1 MEHVMR
7 EVRTQYNAFHLWTKR
22 DYLWDLASH
31 SAEYLG
37 NSVSAL
43 SEHHARFMFHVD
55 QVRPALVGCGE
66 EVVVGDKLV
75 DLRLLVGKALL
86 HESPLGLRRFELGL
100 VEHDHLEENSVG
112 RRWVGWS
119 THGYACGVRGRLKNE
134 EGYAPHL

>member
-7 EVRTQYNAFHLWTKR
+7 EVRTQYDAFHFRTKR

-43 SEHHARFMFHVD
+43 SEHHACFMLHVD
-55 QVRPALVGCGE
+55 QVRSALVGCGE

-75 DLRLLVGKALL
+75 DLRLLITESLF
-86 HESPLGLRRFELGL
+86 HETSFDLGAFELGL
-100 VEHDHLEENSVG
+100 VEHDHLEQDGVGCRWARSV
-112 RRWVGWS
+112 
-119 THGYACGVRGRLKNE
+119 HGYACGVRGRLKNE

>member
-7 EVRTQYNAFHLWTKR
+7 EVCTEYDSFHLRTER

-37 NSVSAL
+37 SSVSAL

-55 QVRPALVGCGE
+55 QVRSALVGCGE

-75 DLRLLVGKALL
+75 DLRLLVGKALM

-112 RRWVGWS
+112 RRWAGWS